1 MASTQTQKEFK
12 ALRQDLDEVRGDLRA
27 LLEAIHSDGSG
38 QYDSLKQALHE
49 KADRVRD
56 RMGRAAEAG
65 RGAAVDVEHKIE
77 EHPLTSVAVALGA
90 GVILGHL
97 LGRK

>member
-49 KADRVRD
+49 KADRVRGGV
-56 RMGRAAEAG
+56 GRAVEAG
-65 RGAAVDVEHKIE
+65 RECATEFEQKVE